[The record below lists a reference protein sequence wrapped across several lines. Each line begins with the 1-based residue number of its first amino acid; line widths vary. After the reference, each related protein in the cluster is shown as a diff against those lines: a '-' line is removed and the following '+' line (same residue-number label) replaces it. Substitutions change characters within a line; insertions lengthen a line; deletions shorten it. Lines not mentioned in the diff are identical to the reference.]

1 MVAATPARAASE
13 QPPAHAAHQLLP
25 EPPEGFWYSV
35 KCRVLGPPLVTG
47 QLAGQRLSRP
57 LALGVLSCDGLS
69 SAAYGTEEILYAL
82 LPFFGL
88 AAFNLVLPLTL
99 LVLFGV
105 LLVVLSYREVV
116 SVYTRAGGSYVVA
129 RENFGPR
136 VAQVAAVALLID
148 YVVTVAVQTA
158 AGSAAIVSAFPALS
172 HIPVIGPKIL
182 LVISVAAIGIMCL
195 GNLRGIREAGRVF
208 ALPTYL
214 FAGSVVVMII
224 AGLVREVTS
233 GLTPVVPAAGAVGIG
248 SHSGLIAI
256 GAMYIMAKAFAN
268 GGSSLTGIEAV
279 SNAVSAL
286 RPPEGRHARQILATQ
301 GTVVAVLIAGISWL
315 AHVTHAIPYT
325 AGFPTVLAQEAGT
338 VFGQGAAGQVMFL
351 VLQAAT
357 AAILFTGGNTSF
369 TGFPF
374 LASFVAEDSFLPR
387 WLGRRGH
394 RLAFSNGIIVLAALS
409 VTLMLVA
416 GATVDALIPF
426 YAIGVFTGF
435 AMAGFGMARYHRR
448 TREPGWRRKLVI
460 NMAGG
465 VYTALVVLVFAV
477 VKFTEGAWL
486 IVIIFPVLVF
496 ALIRLNREYRAE
508 AECLADSA
516 HSGPRAQ
523 PPNYSRRVVLLLV
536 DRYDLATIAA
546 LKYARGLR
554 PTVLRAVHFSL
565 DSARADQL
573 RRQWV
578 DAGTGIPLE
587 LADCPDRRLAH
598 AAARLATSLAV
609 VPGTHVTVVL
619 PRRCYP
625 PLAGRLLHDHTAD
638 RIARVVSRVPN
649 AAATIVPFDVSHKVE
664 TARAKRLR
672 TAASPRPGRLE
683 DYEWPAPPPGA
694 DPIGSLHQPGHA
706 AVQGRLRAAE
716 IRSSHPAGTSV
727 LACEVADSTGELT
740 AIFLGRAHITG
751 IEPGNRIRLEGKV
764 SIGADGRPTMIN
776 PAYEL
781 VTSP

>member
-1 MVAATPARAASE
+1 MVAATTVPAAAE
-13 QPPAHAAHQLLP
+13 QPPPTHAAHLLAP
-25 EPPEGFWYSV
+25 EAPESFWYSV

-47 QLAGQRLSRP
+47 QLAGERLSRP

-88 AAFNLVLPLTL
+88 AAFTLVLPLTL
-99 LVLFGV
+99 VVLFGV

-172 HIPVIGPKIL
+172 RIPVIGPKIL
-182 LVISVAAIGIMCL
+182 LVISVAAICAMCL

-224 AGLVREVTS
+224 TGVVRELTG
-233 GLTPVVPAAGAVGIG
+233 GLTQVTPGAGAVGIG

-256 GAMYIMAKAFAN
+256 GAVYIMAKAFAN

-301 GTVVAVLIAGISWL
+301 GTIVAVLIAGISWL

-325 AGFPTVLAQEAGT
+325 TGFPTVIAQEAGT
-338 VFGQGAAGQVMFL
+338 VFGQSAVGRVMFL
-351 VLQAAT
+351 VLQVGT

-387 WLGRRGH
+387 WLSRRGH
-394 RLAFSNGIIVLAALS
+394 RLAFSNGILLLAALS

-448 TREPGWRRKLVI
+448 TLEPGWRRKLVI
-460 NMAGG
+460 NLAGG
-465 VYTALVVLVFAV
+465 VYTALVVLLFAV

-516 HSGPRAQ
+516 HGTPRTQ
-523 PPNYSRRVVLLLV
+523 PANYSRRVVLLLV
-536 DRYDLATIAA
+536 DGYDLATIAA

-554 PTVLRAVHFSL
+554 PTSLRAVHFSL
-565 DSARADQL
+565 DGARADQL
-573 RRQWV
+573 RAQWV
-578 DAGTGIPLE
+578 DAETGIPLE

-598 AAARLATSLAV
+598 AAARLATSLAA

-619 PRRCYP
+619 PRRSYP

-638 RIARVVSRVPN
+638 RIARVVSRVPD
-649 AAATIVPFDVSHKVE
+649 AAATIVPFDVRHKVT
-664 TARAKRLR
+664 TAQAKRPR
-672 TAASPRPGRLE
+672 PAATGRPGRLE
-683 DYEWPAPPPGA
+683 DYEWPAPPPGT
-694 DPIGSLHQPGHA
+694 DPIGSLRQAGRA
-706 AVQGRLRAAE
+706 TVQGRLRAAE
-716 IRSSHPAGTSV
+716 VRSSQSAGSSV
-727 LACEVADSTGELT
+727 LACEVADSTGEIT
-740 AIFLGRAHITG
+740 AVFLGRAHITG

-764 SIGADGRPTMIN
+764 GIGTHGHPTMIN

-781 VTSP
+781 LP

>member
-1 MVAATPARAASE
+1 MAAVTTAGPAVARPAGATSRPA
-13 QPPAHAAHQLLP
+13 PDPAD
-25 EPPEGFWYSV
+25 GFWYQV
-35 KCRVLGPPLVTG
+35 KCRAFGPPLVTE

-88 AAFNLVLPLTL
+88 AAFTLVLPLTL
-99 LVLFGV
+99 VVLFGV

-172 HIPVIGPKIL
+172 RVPVIGPKIL
-182 LVISVAAIGIMCL
+182 LVISVVAICVMCL

-208 ALPTYL
+208 AAPTYL
-214 FAGSVVVMII
+214 FAGSVIVMII
-224 AGLVREVTS
+224 AGLVRE
-233 GLTPVVPAAGAVGIG
+233 LTGTLGHAVPGPGAVGIG
-248 SHSGLIAI
+248 SHSGLIAV
-256 GAMYIMAKAFAN
+256 GAIYIMAKAFAN

-286 RPPEGRHARQILATQ
+286 RPPEGRHARQILTAQ
-301 GTVVAVLIAGISWL
+301 GAIVAFLIAGISWL
-315 AHVTHAIPYT
+315 AHATHAIPYT
-325 AGFPTVLAQEAGT
+325 AGFPTVLAQEAGL
-338 VFGQGAAGQVMFL
+338 VFGHTAAGQVMFY

-387 WLGRRGH
+387 WLTRRGH
-394 RLAFSNGIIVLAALS
+394 RLVFSNGIIVLAALS
-409 VTLMLVA
+409 LTLMLVA

-448 TREPGWRRKLVI
+448 TREPGWRRRLVI
-460 NMAGG
+460 NAAGG
-465 VYTALVVLVFAV
+465 IYTALVVVLFAV

-486 IVIIFPVLVF
+486 IVIIFPLLVYL
-496 ALIRLNREYRAE
+496 LIRLNREYRAE
-508 AECLADSA
+508 AAILADPGHGGQLRPA
-516 HSGPRAQ
+516 HHA
-523 PPNYSRRVVLLLV
+523 RRVVLLLV
-536 DRYDLATIAA
+536 DNYDLATVAA
-546 LKYARGLR
+546 LRYARGLR

-565 DSARADQL
+565 DAKRAGRL
-573 RRQWV
+573 RQQWV
-578 DAGTGIPLE
+578 DAGSGVPLE

-598 AAARLATSLAV
+598 AAARLVATLAA
-609 VPGTHVTVVL
+609 VPDTHVTVVL
-619 PRRCYP
+619 PRRSYP

-638 RIARVVSRVPN
+638 RIARVVSRIPG
-649 AAATIVPFDVSHKVE
+649 AAATIVPFDVSHRVK
-664 TARAKRLR
+664 TARAEPGPARR
-672 TAASPRPGRLE
+672 PGTPCWPARSATPPASSPPSSTAARRSPASSR
-683 DYEWPAPPPGA
+683 APESG
-694 DPIGSLHQPGHA
+694 
-706 AVQGRLRAAE
+706 
-716 IRSSHPAGTSV
+716 
-727 LACEVADSTGELT
+727 CT
-740 AIFLGRAHITG
+740 APSA
-751 IEPGNRIRLEGKV
+751 
-764 SIGADGRPTMIN
+764 SAPT
-776 PAYEL
+776 A
-781 VTSP
+781 TRQ

>member
-1 MVAATPARAASE
+1 MVAVTATTTAGNSPSAG
-13 QPPAHAAHQLLP
+13 AAHGLAQ
-25 EPPEGFWYSV
+25 EPLEGFWYQV
-35 KCRVLGPPLVTG
+35 KCRVLGPPLVTE
-47 QLAGQRLSRP
+47 QLGNQRLSRP

-88 AAFNLVLPLTL
+88 AAFTLVLPLTL
-99 LVLFGV
+99 VVLFGV

-172 HIPVIGPKIL
+172 RVPVIGPKIL
-182 LVISVAAIGIMCL
+182 LVISVAAVGAMCL
-195 GNLRGIREAGRVF
+195 GNLRGIREAGRAF
-208 ALPTYL
+208 AMPTYL
-214 FAGSVVVMII
+214 FAGSVAAMIVTGLI
-224 AGLVREVTS
+224 RELTGGLPHAVAGPGS
-233 GLTPVVPAAGAVGIG
+233 VGVG
-248 SHSGLIAI
+248 SHSELIAF

-301 GTVVAVLIAGISWL
+301 GTLVAFLIAGISWL

-325 AGFPTVLAQEAGT
+325 TGFPTVLAQEASL
-338 VFGQGAAGQVMFL
+338 VFGHGAAGQAMFL

-387 WLGRRGH
+387 WLTRRGH
-394 RLAFSNGIIVLAALS
+394 RLAFSNGIILLAVLSLS
-409 VTLMLVA
+409 LMLVA

-435 AMAGFGMARYHRR
+435 AMAGFGMARYHYR
-448 TREPGWRRKLVI
+448 TREPGWRRRLVI

-465 VYTALVVLVFAV
+465 TYTALVVALFAV

-496 ALIRLNREYRAE
+496 TLIRLNRQYAAE
-508 AECLADSA
+508 AAALAEP
-516 HSGPRAQ
+516 GNGEPRPQ
-523 PPNYSRRVVLLLV
+523 PPNHSRRVVLILV
-536 DRYDLATIAA
+536 DGYDLATIEA
-546 LKYARGLR
+546 LKYAKGLR
-554 PTVLRAVHFSL
+554 PAALRAVHFVL
-565 DSARADQL
+565 DGARADRL
-573 RRQWV
+573 RQQWLG
-578 DAGTGIPLE
+578 AGTGIPLE

-598 AAARLATSLAV
+598 TAARLVASLAAA
-609 VPGTHVTVVL
+609 PGTHVTVVL
-619 PRRCYP
+619 PRRSYA

-638 RIARVVSRVPN
+638 RIARVVSRIPS
-649 AAATIVPFDVSHKVE
+649 AAATIVPFDVEHRVK
-664 TARAKRLR
+664 TLQARPARP
-672 TAASPRPGRLE
+672 AATVRRGRLD
-683 DYEWPAPPPGA
+683 DYEWPAPPPRT
-694 DPIGSLHQPGHA
+694 DPIGSLRQSGPA
-706 AVQGRLRAAE
+706 TVQGRLRATE
-716 IRSSHPAGTSV
+716 IRFPGPAGSTV

-740 AIFLGRAHITG
+740 ALFYGRASIAG
-751 IEPGNRIRLEGKV
+751 VEPGSRIRLHGTVGV
-764 SIGADGRPTMIN
+764 SADGHLAMIN

-781 VTSP
+781 LA